1 MLNLVELTPIELG
14 LQKLMVDFFADKP
27 QYTAGLDHFSSIHFA
42 LMTALTENFKIPF
55 EETTNIFNRLAL
67 KVRSAEYMNIDCP
80 DKKLGNGCLTRQE
93 LQILNAMFDYF
104 AEQSSYD
111 EASLLSGR
119 REVFIDYCKWIHGGD
134 VDKISFNCEHLIDQL
149 HQATAI
155 KIQTLDTVTPTPNPY
170 EAALQ
175 QLDLAAEKLGLD
187 PATHEVLRHPQRI
200 LIVNIPVH
208 MDDGSIRVFTGYRS
222 QYNDAL
228 GPTKGGIRYHP
239 DVTLDEIIALS
250 AWMTF
255 KTAVVGLP
263 LGGGKGGI
271 RCNPKEMS
279 LSELERLTRGYTRE
293 MVRFIGPQTD
303 VPAPDVYT
311 DSQTMAW
318 IMDEYAECTGTY
330 CPGVVTGKPVGI
342 GGSKGRED
350 ATSLGLVFTV
360 IEAVEQLG
368 IPLNETRVAVQG
380 FGNVGFHAARI
391 LHELGCKIIA
401 VSDSKGGI
409 FNPDGFNPNHVQEH
423 KKSIGSVIGYKGAI
437 QISNHDLLEL
447 DCDILI
453 PAALEN
459 VITAENAPRIKAK
472 IIAEGANG
480 PTTPE
485 ADELLHERNI
495 FLIPDI
501 LANAGGVTVSYF
513 EMVQDHMNYFWT
525 VEEVQ
530 SKLKQIMQTAF
541 HEVHTLAKEKNVP
554 MRIAAYMVALKRIGY
569 AMETRKRSFVTRRVL
584 QPLQP
589 VEQTQ

>member
-27 QYTAGLDHFSSIHFA
+27 QYTAGLENITSTHYA
-42 LMTALTENFKIPF
+42 LMTALSENYKIPF
-55 EETTNIFNRLAL
+55 KDTTSIFDRLAS
-67 KVRSAEYMNIDCP
+67 KIRSAEYMNIECP
-80 DKKLGNGCLTRQE
+80 DDSGNGDLCRLE
-93 LQILNAMFDYF
+93 LQIIDAMFDYF
-104 AEQSSYD
+104 AESPAHTK
-111 EASLLSGR
+111 ESLLSDR
-119 REVFIDYCKWIHGGD
+119 LEAFTDYFKWIHGGD
-134 VDKISFNCEHLIDQL
+134 IEKIRFHCDHLIEQL
-149 HQATAI
+149 QKATAVN
-155 KIQTLDTVTPTPNPY
+155 IQTLATVTPTPNPY

-175 QLDLAAEKLGLD
+175 QLDLAAEILGLD

-208 MDDGSIRVFTGYRS
+208 MDDGSVRVFTGYRS

-228 GPTKGGIRYHP
+228 GPNKGGIRYHP
-239 DVTLDEIIALS
+239 DVTLDEVIALS

-279 LSELERLTRGYTRE
+279 MGELERLTRGYTRE
-293 MVRFIGPQTD
+293 LVRFIGPQTD

-318 IMDEYAECTGTY
+318 IMDEYVECTGVY

-342 GGSKGRED
+342 GGSKGRDD
-350 ATSLGLVFTV
+350 ATSLGLVYTV
-360 IEAVEQLG
+360 TEALKDLD
-368 IPLNETRVAVQG
+368 ILLKDARVVVQG

-409 FNPDGFNPNHVQEH
+409 FNPKGLDPKKVKEH
-423 KKSIGSVIGYKGAI
+423 KNSTGSVIDYKNSVR
-437 QISNHDLLEL
+437 ISNQDVLEL

-459 VITAENAPRIKAK
+459 AITVENAPRIKAK

-485 ADELLHERNI
+485 ADEILYERGI

-513 EMVQDHMNYFWT
+513 EMVQNQMNYFWT

-530 SKLKQIMQTAF
+530 SKLKHIMQTGF
-541 HEVHTLAKEKNVP
+541 QDVLALSKEYNVP
-554 MRIAAYMVALKRIGY
+554 MRIAAYMLALRRIGY
-569 AMETRKRSFVTRRVL
+569 AMQTRKRSFVRERMIQSAPKAL
-584 QPLQP
+584 QSS
-589 VEQTQ
+589 